1 MVAPSPP
8 KIQTWDPLLGVSFS
22 PALRLSEPPAQ
33 AALMLN
39 TRAITTNSH
48 AVESDA
54 AAYQPPLPEL
64 AGSRRRTPEAEIRQR
79 PVFTNSSCTTAG
91 KASDRTE
98 TDQKAVESGPPPAV
112 LNFEMDEEMFHA
124 AKNAT
129 PESLESYW
137 SYTQYRG
144 PTVDGK
150 PAKVKVHYCR
160 SKHTME
166 RVCEQYFMNEKIL
179 GFDLEWAFDCNKSHG
194 IRRNVSLIQLASP
207 SRIAL
212 FHLALFPEKE
222 GFVAPSF
229 KKIME
234 DPCVTKVGVAI
245 KGDATRVR
253 NWMEIDTKGLMEL
266 SHLYRLVTFSATRQ
280 YENINR
286 KLVPLAT
293 QVKEFLGLPLFK
305 GQNVRSSDWTKPLSM
320 QQVTYSASDA
330 YAGLHLFATL
340 DHYRKQLDPCPPMPY
355 HAEFN
360 LPIRLAE
367 GIQLDSDDEPTEAS
381 EETLA
386 ASTTSD
392 DYVASVLES
401 IKIEDVDPP
410 DEKRKTRRTRA
421 NAKQPPAEKHP
432 LVEAAEDRAACYRN
446 AHPDTRTGLAELK
459 AYYLWY
465 SHDLT
470 PKEVARLLRDPPLQE
485 STVVGYILNAL
496 AREKLAYNRDKVRY
510 ELASAMPI
518 LHPKKRSLVAVVL
531 KEEGDLVESP
541 PNEEA

>member
-1 MVAPSPP
+1 MVAPPRP

-22 PALRLSEPPAQ
+22 PALRLTEPPAQ
-33 AALMLN
+33 ATLLLN
-39 TRAITTNSH
+39 TRAVTTNSYV
-48 AVESDA
+48 VESDA
-54 AAYQPPLPEL
+54 AAYQPPLAEL
-64 AGSRRRTPEAEIRQR
+64 AGRRRRTPEPQSRERH
-79 PVFTNSSCTTAG
+79 VSTNSSATTAE
-91 KASDRTE
+91 KASDRAETE
-98 TDQKAVESGPPPAV
+98 QKAAESGHPPAV
-112 LNFEMDEEMFHA
+112 LNFEMDQEMFHA

-129 PESLESYW
+129 PEALESYW

-144 PTVDGK
+144 PSLDGK

-166 RVCEQYFMNEKIL
+166 RVCKQYFMDEKIL

-194 IRRNVSLIQLASP
+194 IRRNVSLVQLASP

-212 FHLALFPEKE
+212 FHIALFPENE

-253 NWMEIDTKGLMEL
+253 NWMGIDTKGLMEL

-320 QQVTYSASDA
+320 QQITYSASDA

-340 DHYRKQLDPCPPMPY
+340 DYHRKKLDPCPPMPY

-367 GIQLDSDDEPTEAS
+367 DVELDSNDEPAEAS
-381 EETLA
+381 EEAL
-386 ASTTSD
+386 ASTTSGN
-392 DYVASVLES
+392 YVASVLES

-410 DEKRKTRRTRA
+410 EEKRKTRRTKA
-421 NAKQPPAEKHP
+421 TAKQPPPEKHP

-446 AHPDTRTGLAELK
+446 AHPDARASLAELK
-459 AYYLWY
+459 AYYLWH

-496 AREKLAYNRDKVRY
+496 TREKLAYNRDKVKY
-510 ELASAMPI
+510 ELASAMAI
-518 LHPKKRSLVAVVL
+518 LHPKKRSLIAVVL
-531 KEEGDLVESP
+531 KEEGDLVELP

>member
-22 PALRLSEPPAQ
+22 PALRLSESPAQ
-33 AALMLN
+33 VALMLN
-39 TRAITTNSH
+39 ARAITTNGH

-54 AAYQPPLPEL
+54 AAYPPSLPEL
-64 AGSRRRTPEAEIRQR
+64 AGSRQRTPEPEIQERR
-79 PVFTNSSCTTAG
+79 VSTNSNGTTAG
-91 KASDRTE
+91 KASDGVE
-98 TDQKAVESGPPPAV
+98 TDQKGVETGPPPAV
-112 LNFEMDEEMFHA
+112 LNFGMDEKLFYA

-129 PESLESYW
+129 PESFESYW
-137 SYTQYRG
+137 SYTHYRG

-179 GFDLEWAFDCNKSHG
+179 GFDLEWAFDS
-194 IRRNVSLIQLASP
+194 
-207 SRIAL
+207 
-212 FHLALFPEKE
+212 LFPEKD

-253 NWMEIDTKGLMEL
+253 NWMGIDTKGLMEL
-266 SHLYRLVTFSATRQ
+266 SHLYRLVTFSATKQ

-293 QVKEFLGLPLFK
+293 QVQEFLGLPLFK

-320 QQVTYSASDA
+320 EQVTYSASDA

-367 GIQLDSDDEPTEAS
+367 GIELDSNDEPAEAS
-381 EETLA
+381 EEALA
-386 ASTTSD
+386 ASTTSGN
-392 DYVASVLES
+392 YVASVLES
-401 IKIEDVDPP
+401 IKVEDVDPP
-410 DEKRKTRRTRA
+410 DEKRNTRRTRA
-421 NAKQPPAEKHP
+421 TAKQPPAEKHP

-446 AHPDTRTGLAELK
+446 AHPDARASVAELK

-496 AREKLAYNRDKVRY
+496 TREKLAYNRDKVHY

-518 LHPKKRSLVAVVL
+518 LHRKKRSLVAVVL

>member
-1 MVAPSPP
+1 MAAPSPP
-8 KIQTWDPLLGVSFS
+8 RIQTWDPLLGVSFS
-22 PALRLSEPPAQ
+22 PAVRLADSPAQ

-39 TRAITTNSH
+39 MREITTDSR
-48 AVESDA
+48 VIESDA

-64 AGSRRRTPEAEIRQR
+64 ADSRRRTPEPEIRKYC
-79 PVFTNSSCTTAG
+79 VSTNRSGTTAG
-91 KASDRTE
+91 KASGRVE
-98 TDQKAVESGPPPAV
+98 AGQKAVESGPPPAV
-112 LNFEMDEEMFHA
+112 LDFEMDEEMFYA

-129 PESLESYW
+129 PEAPESYW

-144 PTVDGK
+144 PPVDGK

-166 RVCEQYFMNEKIL
+166 RVCEQYFMDEKIL

-212 FHLALFPEKE
+212 FHVALFPEKD

-253 NWMEIDTKGLMEL
+253 NWMEVDTKGLMEL

-286 KLVPLAT
+286 RLVPLAT

-305 GQNVRSSDWTKPLSM
+305 GQDVRSSDWTKPLSM
-320 QQVTYSASDA
+320 QQITYSASDA

-340 DHYRKQLDPCPPMPY
+340 DYYRKQLEPCPPMPY

-367 GIQLDSDDEPTEAS
+367 DIELDSSDEPAEAP
-381 EETLA
+381 EEALA
-386 ASTTSD
+386 ASTTSGN
-392 DYVASVLES
+392 YVASVLES
-401 IKIEDVDPP
+401 IKIEDTDPP

-421 NAKQPPAEKHP
+421 AAKQPPTEKHP

-446 AHPDTRTGLAELK
+446 AHPDARAGLAELK
-459 AYYLWY
+459 AYYLWH

-485 STVVGYILNAL
+485 ATVVGYILNAL
-496 AREKLAYNRDKVRY
+496 VREKLAYNRDKVHY

-531 KEEGDLVESP
+531 KEEGDLVES
-541 PNEEA
+541 AA